1 MRPMFHDL
9 SACLSLCLC
18 VCLSACLRVC
28 VSVCLCVCLSVS
40 LSVCLAVCLCVCV
53 CVHLCVCLCVCVSVC
68 LCLSDTA
75 EQIDMSFGVWV
86 GLGKQ
91 LFDGCP
97 DPLQKK
103 GQFWGFGALAPLV
116 MRPFVL

>member
-1 MRPMFHDL
+1 MI
-9 SACLSLCLC
+9 CLR
-18 VCLSACLRVC
+18 VCLRVC
-28 VSVCLCVCLSVS
+28 VSVCLCVSVLDMS
-40 LSVCLAVCLCVCV
+40 CAE
-53 CVHLCVCLCVCVSVC
+53 
-68 LCLSDTA
+68 TA

-91 LFDGCP
+91 LFDGGP

-103 GQFWGFGALAPLV
+103 GQFWGFGALAPPV

>member
-9 SACLSLCLC
+9 SACLSACLC
-18 VCLSACLRVC
+18 VCL
-28 VSVCLCVCLSVS
+28 SVCLCVCL
-40 LSVCLAVCLCVCV
+40 
-53 CVHLCVCLCVCVSVC
+53 CVSVLDMSC
-68 LCLSDTA
+68 A

-86 GLGKQ
+86 ALGKQ

>member
-1 MRPMFHDL
+1 MKPMFHDL

-18 VCLSACLRVC
+18 VCLSVCLCVSVC
-28 VSVCLCVCLSVS
+28 VSVCVS
-40 LSVCLAVCLCVCV
+40 LCMSGCVSGCV
-53 CVHLCVCLCVCVSVC
+53 SVCVSVC

-75 EQIDMSFGVWV
+75 EQVDMSFGVWV

-103 GQFWGFGALAPLV
+103 GQFWGFVALAPLV